1 MGHHGWKGL
10 SEEYANMP
18 ATEAFANN
26 WINVLWT
33 RLEEFLTENRWK
45 ILNWLPIEG
54 QKSILGPQTP
64 IVVHCD
70 LKMLLML
77 K

>member
-1 MGHHGWKGL
+1 MGHRGRKGL
-10 SEEYANMP
+10 REEYANMP

-33 RLEEFLTENRWK
+33 RLEEFLTKNRWK
-45 ILNWLPIEG
+45 ILNWPPIEG
-54 QKSILGPQTP
+54 QKSILGAQTP